1 MDSPGPHFRLD
12 LGLTSS
18 NPLGFTTDPLILN
31 QWYQLHLQRLQT
43 VEHLGWQNYLAQVRR
58 LITATPLHPRL
69 EIVSDSPSLIFPPA
83 PGGPTLVTSTPP
95 TPWLPQLSKKE
106 STAKSPSSSSEKSQD
121 SRSHCKSPK
130 IHTCQYSDCHY
141 TTDRRSNLNRHILA
155 MHERKLTRASHF
167 CCGIHFE
174 NKAKQRLHAKN
185 VHSHGYNC
193 PLRDCN
199 KKFQRKTLLDRHMA
213 THDPSLRKHECG
225 TCGYKTANKSNLNRH
240 DEKHAK

>member
-1 MDSPGPHFRLD
+1 MRHLWWFWNNTKSFNLN
-12 LGLTSS
+12 S
-18 NPLGFTTDPLILN
+18 NFVLYT
-31 QWYQLHLQRLQT
+31 
-43 VEHLGWQNYLAQVRR
+43 VRR
-58 LITATPLHPRL
+58 LLYSTPLLHPRL
-69 EIVSDSPSLIFPPA
+69 EIVSDSPSFIFPTPA
-83 PGGPTLVTSTPP
+83 ANTNLVNTSSPSTS
-95 TPWLPQLSKKE
+95 PWLPQLSKKD
-106 STAKSPSSSSEKSQD
+106 STTTLLLSEEKSKD
-121 SRSHCKSPK
+121 SRNCKSPK

-141 TTDRRSNLNRHILA
+141 STDRRSNLNRHILA
-155 MHERKLTRASHF
+155 MHERKLTKSSHF

-174 NKAKQRLHAKN
+174 NKAKQRLHAKQ
-185 VHSHGYNC
+185 VHSQGYKC